1 MNNTKLRKLVRAAK
15 ADAQWFASQ
24 LDWPAQ
30 SNVLVNGKVAGWSED
45 SIKSLVAAVKSN
57 RKRFGL

>member
-1 MNNTKLRKLVRAAK
+1 MNNSKLRRLVRTAK
-15 ADAQWFASQ
+15 AEAQEFALAFGSS
-24 LDWPAQ
+24 AQ

-45 SIKSLVAAVKSN
+45 STSSLVAVVKAN